1 MSKQRL
7 IDQIITQLSQAAE
20 AAALAADE
28 AHQNATYAESAAET
42 QYDTLGLENAYL
54 AHGQSMR
61 LDELQQAIAHYRQLP
76 VRAFSEDDEI
86 ALGALVEATSDT
98 GNSRWFFI
106 GPMQGGLQLSWEDH
120 PVTLITPQTPV
131 GTLLIGRYLDD
142 EVELPGSDGVSHYV
156 INSLL

>member
-7 IDQIITQLSQAAE
+7 IDQILIRLSQAAE

-28 AHQNATYAESAAET
+28 AHQNATHAESAAET

-61 LDELQQAIAHYRQLP
+61 LEELQQAMAHYRRLP

-86 ALGALVEATSDT
+86 ALGALVEAASDEGT
-98 GNSRWFFI
+98 CRWFFI
-106 GPMQGGLQLSWEDH
+106 GPTQGGLQLSWENQ

-131 GTLLIGRYLDD
+131 GKLLIGRYLDD
-142 EVELPGSDGVSHYV
+142 EVELPGSGGVCHYV